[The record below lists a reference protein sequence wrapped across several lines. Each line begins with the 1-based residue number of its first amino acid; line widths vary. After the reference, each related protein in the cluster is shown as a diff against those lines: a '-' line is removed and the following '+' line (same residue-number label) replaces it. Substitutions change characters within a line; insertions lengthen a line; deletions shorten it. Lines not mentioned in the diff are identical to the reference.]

1 MQMELNNDKDDDSI
15 EWGDFSRVRPLDDD
29 DSEATPVLEQRNQR
43 LFDLTGETESVS
55 TMGNSVS
62 SVTFQDDTDDISIH
76 STRSTRTEASTTSQR
91 VRINTLESSS
101 KNTSKQVEALRG
113 EMSIFMD
120 LMRKNMGQEPV
131 ATAESN
137 EQATGDS

>member
-1 MQMELNNDKDDDSI
+1 MQIELNNDKDDDSI

-29 DSEATPVLEQRNQR
+29 DSEETPVLEQRNQL

-101 KNTSKQVEALRG
+101 KNTS
-113 EMSIFMD
+113 
-120 LMRKNMGQEPV
+120 NP
-131 ATAESN
+131 
-137 EQATGDS
+137 